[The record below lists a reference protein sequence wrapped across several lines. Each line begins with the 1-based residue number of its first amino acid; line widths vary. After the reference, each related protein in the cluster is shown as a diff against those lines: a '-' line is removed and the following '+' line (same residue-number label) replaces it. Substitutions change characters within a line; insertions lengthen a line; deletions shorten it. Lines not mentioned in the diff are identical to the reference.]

1 MATVRCPQCG
11 TEFEKGSVE
20 FCPNPN
26 CGYPVAFLDDAPE
39 VPEPPRM
46 ERRPGEGSMQPPA
59 PPLQAPPPPPRPPMN
74 KRPLIIAAVAVAVVA
89 IVVVAFLLLK
99 GGGGEKKATKG
110 SPTPPTKTS
119 TGPKR
124 SPNGPSPSPTPK
136 PRPPKGIQLPWQT
149 APPQGDLRGVGDQQI
164 NALIGLKG
172 GASGG
177 AFVAGGSVIAEGEND
192 AAVWVSTD
200 PDHQTW
206 RIVTG
211 QEDELGGPGDQQI
224 NGITQ
229 AGDTMVAV
237 GSDGSDAGVWISPK
251 SPASLSW
258 RKVTASAD
266 ALGGAG
272 QQSMNRVTGTKGL
285 GLIAVGFTTAPDG
298 SQDAAVWRSSD
309 GGESWAIVP
318 DPDGVFGGPGDQE
331 IKRIQTIAG
340 VTLSLVAAGF
350 DTSPGGDRDAAV
362 WTSTNGT
369 DWTQVEAPDLGGD
382 GDQAIDDLQL
392 FQQGNELVAVGVDT
406 SGAGDADGA
415 VWTSPNGTEWTQ
427 VASDALG
434 GAGEQHIT
442 RLVTPES
449 FDETG
454 VPNLV
459 AGGFE
464 VNPGGDQNAAI
475 WYSQDGTR
483 WTRERSSADLLGGAG
498 DQQINS
504 LSPAGSSLI
513 AVGFDASG
521 GQDRD
526 AQVWTALA
534 KPPAG

>member
-26 CGYPVAFLDDAPE
+26 CGYPVAFLDDTPE
-39 VPEPPRM
+39 APEPPPM
-46 ERRPGEGSMQPPA
+46 ERRPGEQPIQPPIA
-59 PPLQAPPPPPRPPMN
+59 PIQAPPPPPRPPMN
-74 KRPLIIAAVAVAVVA
+74 KRPLIIAGIAVAVVA
-89 IVVVAFLLLK
+89 VVVVAFLLLK
-99 GGGGEKKATKG
+99 GGGGGKKVSKG
-110 SPTPPTKTS
+110 SPKPTTKTS
-119 TGPKR
+119 SSPK
-124 SPNGPSPSPTPK
+124 GPSPSPTSK
-136 PRPPKGIQLPWQT
+136 TRPPKGIQLPWHT
-149 APPQGDLRGVGDQQI
+149 VPPQGDLRGVGDQQI
-164 NALIGLKG
+164 NALTGING
-172 GASGG
+172 GGGG

-211 QEDELGGPGDQQI
+211 QQDQLGGPGDQQI
-224 NGITQ
+224 NGLTQ
-229 AGDTMVAV
+229 AGNHMVAV

-251 SPASLSW
+251 SPSGLSW

-272 QQSMNRVTGTKGL
+272 QQSMNRVTGAKGL

-309 GGESWAIVP
+309 GGETWAIVA

-331 IKRIQTIAG
+331 IKRLQTIAG

-350 DTSPGGDRDAAV
+350 DTSQNGDRDAAV
-362 WTSTNGT
+362 WTSKNGT
-369 DWTQVEAPDLGGD
+369 DWTEVDAPDLGGD

-406 SGAGDADGA
+406 PGGGDADGA
-415 VWTSPNGTEWTQ
+415 VWTSPNGTDWTE
-427 VASDALG
+427 VSSDALG
-434 GAGEQHIT
+434 GPGDQHIT

-454 VPNLV
+454 VPNLT

-464 VNPGGDQNAAI
+464 VTPAGDQNAAI
-475 WYSQDGTR
+475 WYSQDGKK
-483 WTRERSSADLLGGAG
+483 WTRERSTADLLGGAG
-498 DQQINS
+498 AQQINS

-513 AVGFDASG
+513 AVGFDGSG

-526 AQVWTALA
+526 AQVWTAVA